1 MMPKASYYYELAAI
15 MGSAIARY
23 NVGGLAEKAGNMDR
37 AIKHHMIAIRCGNDV
52 FYETIV

>member
-1 MMPKASYYYELAAI
+1 MMTASYYYELAAI

-23 NVGGLAEKAGNMDR
+23 NLGGLAEKAGNMDR

-52 FYETIV
+52 YCIEMAV

>member
-1 MMPKASYYYELAAI
+1 MKATYYEELAAI
-15 MGSAIARY
+15 MGSTIARY
-23 NVGGLAEKAGNMDR
+23 NLGGLAEKAGNMDR